1 MQTNIIRTASGLK
14 EIQSQWSDMLSDSD
28 FQTPFHSLI
37 WYQKWF
43 ECFGAGKDL
52 FVVGAWDASGD
63 LVAIA
68 PLVKTET
75 NMLGVRLREI
85 SFMYNSIAPRSS
97 ILYRHDSPGMR
108 GTEAIFATLMRQSHD
123 WDCIRLVNVDAT
135 LPYIV
140 GLDSI
145 VDKGKHKFII
155 KEGRNSPY
163 LRIDGSFDEYFQ
175 GHFSSKKRYN
185 IRRNIKKFRSH
196 PDCAI
201 VKYTKVQDMPLALDL
216 SFRVSRGSWKGSI
229 GGDMGSTPENRRF
242 YSDIS
247 EILAQ
252 RGQIAIWIAL
262 HKQKPIASQY
272 QLLADGTAYLLIT
285 DFDEQYGSFS
295 PGTALLYHVIEN
307 LYAENFSEFDL
318 CGDPFQYKLRWT
330 RNMRKHVS
338 VRIYNNNAYSRLMYY
353 YTAKL
358 LPIFKAIAAK
368 TGRNR

>member
-1 MQTNIIRTASGLK
+1 VLN

-28 FQTPFHSLI
+28 FQIPFYSVI

-52 FVVGAWDASGD
+52 FVVGAWDASGN
-63 LVAIA
+63 LVAVA

-75 NMLGVRLREI
+75 CVLGVRLREI
-85 SFMYNSIAPRSS
+85 TFMYNSIAPRSS
-97 ILYRHDSPGMR
+97 ILYRHGPQGIR
-108 GTEAIFATLMRQSHD
+108 ATEAIFAELMRQSHD

-140 GLDSI
+140 GLDSV
-145 VDKGKHKFII
+145 VDKGKYKLII
-155 KEGRNSPY
+155 KEGRISPY

-175 GHFSSKKRYN
+175 RHFNSKQKN
-185 IRRNIKKFRSH
+185 DIRRNIRKFHSH

-201 VKYTKVQDMPLALDL
+201 VKYTKVQDIPLALDL
-216 SFRVSRGSWKGSI
+216 SFQVSQASWKSHIGS
-229 GGDMGSTPENRRF
+229 DMGSTPENRRF

-247 EILAQ
+247 KILAQ

-262 HKQKPIASQY
+262 HKQRPIASQY
-272 QLLADGTAYLLIT
+272 QLLADGTAYLVIT

-295 PGTALLYHVIEN
+295 PGTALLYHIIEN
-307 LYAENFSEFDL
+307 LHAENFNEFDL

-330 RNMRKHVS
+330 KNMRKHVN
-338 VRIYNNNAYSRLMYY
+338 VRIYNKNPRSRLMYY

-368 TGRNR
+368 TGKKR